1 MNILIL
7 EPFFSGSHAQWA
19 REIRK
24 FSRHRVSMLTMTGRN
39 WKWRMHGGSV
49 TLAREFL
56 ESDYVPDLILAT
68 DMLDLAGFMG
78 LARKKLGNTPVA
90 IYFHENQLTYPWS
103 PNDRDR
109 RKNRDHHYGFINIQ
123 SALAADRVLFNSHF
137 HMQSFLG
144 AIPGFLKAF
153 PDYNETGAVEIIREK
168 SSVLPLGM
176 DLARFDD
183 IEAGDDMPGINDDKE
198 LLLWNH
204 RWEYDKNP
212 GEFFDVMYS
221 LEKKGAGFSL
231 ALLGE
236 EKGSTHDEFVKAK
249 KKLSHRIRQFG
260 YASSFREY
268 ALWLWEAGLL
278 PVTSNQDFFGISIM
292 EAMYCRCVPLL
303 PRRLTYPE
311 LIPEDEFPHVFYDT
325 PDELLARLEQF
336 IVSGPPYNGNAF
348 RQIASRYDWSR
359 MIGIYDDLFESFTF
373 FC

>member
-1 MNILIL
+1 MNILII

-19 REIRK
+19 REIQK
-24 FSRHRVSMLTMTGRN
+24 FSRHKVSMLTMPGRN

-56 ESDYVPDLILAT
+56 ESDHVPDLILAT

-78 LARKKLGNTPVA
+78 LTRKKLGNTPVA

-109 RKNRDHHYGFINIQ
+109 RKNRDRHYCFINIQ

-137 HMQSFLG
+137 HMRSFLG
-144 AIPGFLKAF
+144 AIPGFLNAF
-153 PDYNETGAVEIIREK
+153 PDYNEEGAVDRIREK
-168 SSVLPLGM
+168 SSVLSLGM
-176 DLARFDD
+176 DLARFDGMCP
-183 IEAGDDMPGINDDKE
+183 GDVSQDSGKDSR

-212 GEFFDVMYS
+212 GEFFDVMYT
-221 LEKKGAGFSL
+221 LEKKGTDFAL
-231 ALLGE
+231 AILGE
-236 EKGSTHDEFVKAK
+236 ESGSVHPAFTKAK
-249 KKLSHRIRQFG
+249 ETLKHRIRQFG
-260 YASSFREY
+260 YASSFDEY
-268 ALWLWEAGLL
+268 ARWLWKAGIL

-311 LIPEDEFPHVFYDT
+311 LIPEGKFPHIFYDSA
-325 PDELLARLEQF
+325 DELVEKLERF
-336 IVSGPPYNGNAF
+336 IVSGPPYEGNSF
-348 RQIASRYDWSR
+348 RRLARQYDWSI
-359 MIGIYDDLFESFTF
+359 MIDIYDEVFERLASF
-373 FC
+373 